1 MNKGRIVSHIRQE
14 IAAYTRACERLLS
27 KEGTL
32 NEDERNL
39 LDYYVREL
47 SREFLSDQPTI
58 RVRYT
63 ESVAVNPSSAT

>member
-1 MNKGRIVSHIRQE
+1 MSHVCQE

-58 RVRYT
+58 RVRYNQ
-63 ESVAVNPSSAT
+63 SVAVNPSSAT

>member
-1 MNKGRIVSHIRQE
+1 MSHVCQE

-39 LDYYVREL
+39 LDYYVKEL
-47 SREFLSDQPTI
+47 SREFLPDQPTI

-63 ESVAVNPSSAT
+63 ESVAGNPASTT

>member
-1 MNKGRIVSHIRQE
+1 MSHVCQE
-14 IAAYTRACERLLS
+14 VAAYTRACERLLS

-58 RVRYT
+58 RVRYNQ
-63 ESVAVNPSSAT
+63 SVAVNPSSAT

>member
-1 MNKGRIVSHIRQE
+1 MSHVCQE
-14 IAAYTRACERLLS
+14 IAAYTHACERLLS

-47 SREFLSDQPTI
+47 SREFLSDRPTI

-63 ESVAVNPSSAT
+63 ESVAVNPASNT

>member
-1 MNKGRIVSHIRQE
+1 MSHVCQE

-47 SREFLSDQPTI
+47 SREFFSDQPTI

-63 ESVAVNPSSAT
+63 ESVNPASTT

>member
-1 MNKGRIVSHIRQE
+1 MSHVCQE

-32 NEDERNL
+32 TEDERNL

-58 RVRYT
+58 RVRYP
-63 ESVAVNPSSAT
+63 ESFAVNPSSTT

>member
-1 MNKGRIVSHIRQE
+1 MSHICQE

-27 KEGTL
+27 KEAALTD
-32 NEDERNL
+32 DERNL

-63 ESVAVNPSSAT
+63 QSVTVNPSSTT

>member
-1 MNKGRIVSHIRQE
+1 MSHVCQE

-32 NEDERNL
+32 TEDERNL

-58 RVRYT
+58 RARYT